1 MKILILGG
9 NRFTGKL
16 ITEKLFAKGHSV
28 TLINRQGNAPVPCEI
43 IKCDRN
49 SSEQMRLA
57 IGDRSFDCI
66 IDMCLFNKKQAE
78 AAVDLFKDKTKKY
91 IFISSVAVYE
101 KTEFFPISENYPLGF
116 WPIFGDYGKEKMLI
130 ENYFEEI
137 KDFPI
142 ITLRPTYIIGKNNH
156 LNREGYYFDALLD
169 NKNINIEGNGQA
181 ILSFVLVEDVA
192 EIICQLTLSDV
203 KLRQTYNICNDE
215 FVTIKG
221 FIETIATI
229 VNKKPAYNQV
239 NEMVSFKNEHCF
251 FSNEK
256 IKKTLDF
263 KFKSLKT
270 GLNELYEYKYVKNNL
285 L

>member
-1 MKILILGG
+1 MNVLILGG

-16 ITEKLFAKGHSV
+16 LTEKFFTEGHSV

-49 SSEQMRLA
+49 NPEQMHLA
-57 IGDRSFDCI
+57 IGGRSFDCI
-66 IDMCLFNKKQAE
+66 IDMCLFNIKQAE
-78 AAVDLFKDKTKKY
+78 TAVELFKNKTKKY

-101 KTEFFPISENYPLGF
+101 KSEFFPISENYPLGS
-116 WPIFGDYGKEKMLI
+116 WPLFGDYGNEKMLI
-130 ENYFEEI
+130 ENYFEGI

-142 ITLRPTYIIGKNNH
+142 ITLRPTYIVGKNNH

-169 NKNINIEGNGQA
+169 NKNVNIEGDGQA
-181 ILSFVLVEDVA
+181 ILSFVFVEDVA
-192 EIICQLTLSDV
+192 EIIFQLTLSEI

-221 FIETIATI
+221 FIETIASITE
-229 VNKKPAYNQV
+229 KRPTYNEV

-251 FSNEK
+251 FSNDK
-256 IKKTLDF
+256 IKNELNF
-263 KFKSLKT
+263 KFKSLKK
-270 GLNELYEYKYVKNNL
+270 GLTELYEYKYAQK
-285 L
+285 